1 MFVKL
6 NHLKSMPKM
15 QKELDEK
22 GKIGRM
28 KPIGKFFR
36 ETRGRTANRGLR
48 RIAKQKATDDRWLS
62 YGIRGSKL
70 LPSWNKTGEI
80 VGKGG
85 AFCRGRRVTGSA
97 NFIGY
102 TGPKRPLRTS
112 L

>member
-1 MFVKL
+1 
-6 NHLKSMPKM
+6 
-15 QKELDEK
+15 
-22 GKIGRM
+22 M

-36 ETRGRTANRGLR
+36 ETRGRAENRGLR

-62 YGIRGSKL
+62 YVIRGSKL

-80 VGKGG
+80 VGKG
-85 AFCRGRRVTGSA
+85 ALLPGRRVTGSA

>member
-6 NHLKSMPKM
+6 NHLNSIPKM
-15 QKELDEK
+15 QKDLDEK
-22 GKIGRM
+22 GKMGRM

-36 ETRGRTANRGLR
+36 ETRGRTENRGLR
-48 RIAKQKATDDRWLS
+48 QIAKQKATDDWWLF
-62 YGIRGSKL
+62 YVIRGSKL

-85 AFCRGRRVTGSA
+85 AFCRGRRMTGSA